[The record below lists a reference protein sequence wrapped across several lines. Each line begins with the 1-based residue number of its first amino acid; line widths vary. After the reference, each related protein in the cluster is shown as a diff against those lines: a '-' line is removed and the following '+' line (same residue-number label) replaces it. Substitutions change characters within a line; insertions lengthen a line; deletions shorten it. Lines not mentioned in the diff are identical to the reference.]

1 MQESNMRIRHII
13 LPGGR
18 ALCGTADTGGNPADP
33 LCTACRQEGRFGSF
47 RPEDNTPAS
56 LRNRPLRG
64 RHK

>member
-1 MQESNMRIRHII
+1 MQIRHII

-18 ALCGTADTGGNPADP
+18 VLCGAPYALPDPKDP
-33 LCTACRQEGRFGSF
+33 LCSACREEGRLGTF